1 MSALPDRIDPDRLDV
16 AIIGAGPAG
25 MAAAVVLARSGAKAA
40 VFDEGAAPG
49 GQIYRNV
56 GRSPLPAGT
65 ILGADYW
72 QGQGPVD
79 EFLASGVPWFDR
91 SAVWAIQP
99 GEDGHAVA
107 LSRHGKAHALL
118 ARRVLIA
125 TGAIERPFPVPG
137 WTLPGVLGAGA
148 AQAALKSAAL
158 VPQGK
163 IVLAGTGPLLYLLA
177 QQLLAAGAPIAV
189 LLDMTPPANRGAAL
203 RAMPGFVLSSYLGKG
218 LAMRAAVRR
227 GVRIE
232 RAVTVRAV
240 GEGRLQRVVWSDRAG
255 REHEM
260 TADWLLLHQGVAPHV
275 NLPRATGCVLDWDA
289 ERLAFQPRIDAW
301 GESSV
306 AGVFVAG
313 DGAGIVGATAAAVQG
328 RLAALQIA
336 VQVGCMKEGVRD
348 AASMMLRR
356 QLRAALRGRRF
367 LDRYFRPADACRMPG
382 GDTIVCRCEEVTAE
396 QVIGAVAQGA
406 VGPNQMKAYLRCG
419 MGPCQ
424 GRYCGL
430 TVSEMIAHVTAMTPQ
445 QVGYFRLRSPARPVT
460 LGELASLPSN
470 EAAQRVVD
478 LA

>member
-1 MSALPDRIDPDRLDV
+1 MNPLPDTLDV
-16 AIIGAGPAG
+16 AIVGAGPAG
-25 MAAAVVLARSGAKAA
+25 MAAAVVLARSGVSTA
-40 VFDEGAAPG
+40 VFDEAAAPG
-49 GQIYRNV
+49 GQIYRGV
-56 GRSPLPAGT
+56 GRSPLRSGT
-65 ILGADYW
+65 TLGADYW
-72 QGQGPVD
+72 QGQGLVE

-99 GEDGHAVA
+99 GKDGQAVA
-107 LSRHGKAHALL
+107 LSRHGKAHALM

-137 WTLPGVLGAGA
+137 WSLPGVLGAGA
-148 AQAALKSAAL
+148 AQVALKSAAV
-158 VPQGK
+158 VPDGK

-177 QQLLAAGAPIAV
+177 QQFLAAGTQLAV
-189 LLDMTPPANRGAAL
+189 LLDMTPAANLSVAL
-203 RAMPGFVLSSYLGKG
+203 RAMPGFVLSSYLRKG

-232 RAVTVRAV
+232 RAVSVRAL
-240 GEGRLQRVVWSDRAG
+240 GEERLQRVMWSDRAG

-289 ERLAFQPRIDAW
+289 ERLAFQPRVDAW

-306 AGVFVAG
+306 AGIFVAG
-313 DGAGIVGATAAAVQG
+313 DGAGIVGAAASALQG
-328 RLAALQIA
+328 RLAALQLA
-336 VQVGCMKEGVRD
+336 VQTGLMKEGVRD

-356 QLRAALRGRRF
+356 QLRASLRGRRF
-367 LDRYFRPADACRMPG
+367 LDRYFRPADACRIPS
-382 GDTIVCRCEEVTAE
+382 GDTIVCRCEEVTAG
-396 QVIGAVAQGA
+396 QVIGAVGQGA
-406 VGPNQMKAYLRCG
+406 VGPNQVKSYLRCG

-430 TVSEMIAHVTAMTPQ
+430 TVSEMIAHATATTPQ